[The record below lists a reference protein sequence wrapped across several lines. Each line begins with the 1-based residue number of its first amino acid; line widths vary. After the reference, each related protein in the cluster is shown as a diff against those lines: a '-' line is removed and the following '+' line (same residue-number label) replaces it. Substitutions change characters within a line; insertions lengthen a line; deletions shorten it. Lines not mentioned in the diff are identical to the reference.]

1 MENKKCKICR
11 RLGVKLFLKGE
22 HCLGVK
28 CAMIKRPYAPGQKA
42 KKRRN
47 NLSEYGKE
55 LKEKQ
60 KLKNWYN
67 LSEKQFSNYVKS
79 VLDKRSGVKDAGELL
94 LEQLES
100 RFDNVVFQMGVV
112 SSRVQARQSIN
123 HGFFLLNGR
132 KVNIPSC
139 KIKKGD
145 KITLHPKAS
154 KGTLFSNVKETLK
167 NHKPPSWMRTD
178 VTKLEAEITGQP
190 SLEEMAPPAEI
201 SSIFEFYS
209 K

>member
-11 RLGVKLFLKGE
+11 RLGTKLFLKGE
-22 HCLGVK
+22 RCLGVK
-28 CAMIKRPYAPGQKA
+28 CAMVKRPYPPGQKA
-42 KKRRN
+42 KKRRS

-60 KLKNWYN
+60 KLRNWYN
-67 LSEKQFSNYVKS
+67 LSEKQFSAYVKS
-79 VLDKRSGVKDAGELL
+79 VLDKRSGTKDAGEML
-94 LEQLES
+94 LEKLES
-100 RFDNVVFQMGVV
+100 RFDNIVFQMGVV
-112 SSRVQARQSIN
+112 PSRVLARQAIN

-145 KITLHPKAS
+145 KITMHPKAS
-154 KGTLFSNVKETLK
+154 KKVLFQNLAATLK
-167 NHKPPSWMRTD
+167 NHKPPSWMRLD
-178 VTKLEAEITGQP
+178 INKIEAEITGQP
-190 SLEEMAPPAEI
+190 SLEEMVPPAEI